1 MWDVCCLNL
10 ASDTTELLVCT
21 ALEECA
27 AGEYNLKW
35 GKCKGVTLLQVQQED
50 TVES

>member
-10 ASDTTELLVCT
+10 ASDITELLICT
-21 ALEECA
+21 ALEECT
-27 AGEYNLKW
+27 AGELNW
-35 GKCKGVTLLQVQQED
+35 GKCRGVTVLQLQQED